1 MDVYI
6 NLSGRHLEK
15 QQHDR
20 KYSRRHDVAISVSQR
35 VLNQPI
41 ANQTAVDENK
51 NRVAIELLNL
61 RLRNETMKTNF
72 SRLQF
77 LDLFRIAPPGRRLW
91 QPNMFEWLFRRQRN
105 QLIQCLLSKH
115 LIHALAMAGHRRR
128 DQQCVRSR
136 MQLEMLLRMRQR
148 VVRYQ

>member
-1 MDVYI
+1 MHVDI
-6 NLSGRHLEK
+6 DLSSRHLEK

-20 KYSRRHDVAISVSQR
+20 KYSRWHDVAISIGER

-91 QPNMFEWLFRRQRN
+91 QPNMFERLHPRQRN
-105 QLIQCLLSKH
+105 QVVKCLLSKN
-115 LIHALAMAGHRRR
+115 LIHA
-128 DQQCVRSR
+128 
-136 MQLEMLLRMRQR
+136 
-148 VVRYQ
+148 